1 MGSYYNEND
10 PKICAWL
17 RELIREGV
25 IADGEVDERSIKEV
39 HADDL
44 KGFTQHHFFAGIGG
58 WSYALR
64 LADWPDDRPVWT
76 GSCPCPPFSSAGKKF
91 DCPECGERNLIP
103 CPRRTGYFI
112 CCLCR
117 HSWLADERHLW
128 PEFWRLI
135 RDYQPG
141 TVFGEQVASK
151 DGRKWLSGV
160 RASLEI
166 LGYAVGAADLC
177 AAGTA
182 TQTKDNIGSA
192 LAESIREQHG
202 EITED
207 LFREWWVESGLSE
220 GNGIGSPQIR
230 QRLWWVADADSG
242 MHNGGVLQRP
252 QEGFGE
258 NSKGTPNQ
266 LERSGSDGRLSNAPI
281 SQSRAL
287 NGQFRSGAQSQVTAG
302 GHDISGGLLNTEP
315 GGRRA
320 GSTIEEAQA
329 SEEQPDTGH
338 FTSQRHNPWD
348 EYDVLEFAD
357 GKARRVEPG
366 TFPLAHGVPARILR
380 LCGYGNAINPQT
392 AALFIRAVIG
402 DMKG

>member
-242 MHNGGVLQRP
+242 MHNGGGCYSDPKKVLARIAKGHQINLRDQAVMAGYPTPRSVKAGHSTGNSGRAHNHKSRLEDMIYLVGYSTPSRGDAERGAPLRRHKRQR
-252 QEGFGE
+252 
-258 NSKGTPNQ
+258 NSLIRDISQVKGTTPGTNMTF
-266 LERSGSDGRLSNAPI
+266 LNLPTEKRGGLNPAH
-281 SQSRAL
+281 SRWLMGYPPEFCAC
-287 NGQFRSGAQSQVTAG
+287 AVTAM
-302 GHDISGGLLNTEP
+302 
-315 GGRRA
+315 
-320 GSTIEEAQA
+320 Q
-329 SEEQPDTGH
+329 
-338 FTSQRHNPWD
+338 
-348 EYDVLEFAD
+348 
-357 GKARRVEPG
+357 
-366 TFPLAHGVPARILR
+366 
-380 LCGYGNAINPQT
+380 
-392 AALFIRAVIG
+392 
-402 DMKG
+402 